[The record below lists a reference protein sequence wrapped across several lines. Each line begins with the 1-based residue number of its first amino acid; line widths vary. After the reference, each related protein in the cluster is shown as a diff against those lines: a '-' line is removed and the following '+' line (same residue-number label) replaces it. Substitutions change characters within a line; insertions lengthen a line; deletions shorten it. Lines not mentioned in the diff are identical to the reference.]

1 MSIWRRLRTR
11 LFVSHLLV
19 IAIGGLAMFVVGS
32 VLTRTLFQGRL
43 GRMNR
48 GAGRLNNATAGELH
62 AALGDSLNIALVV
75 GFAVAVLAAGVV
87 AAFLARRFIRPISA
101 VREATD
107 RIARGEYDEEIELP
121 QEEELAALA
130 GDVNTL
136 ARTLSATESRRTR
149 LIGEVT
155 HELRSPITTIRA
167 LMEGVLDGVTEPT
180 SELFVAVA
188 DEASRMQRLADDLAL
203 LSQAE
208 EGSLPMVLEL
218 ADLRELGA
226 GAAER
231 LRLQFDHQ
239 QVALEVEPGVALPV
253 SVDPLRIGQVFTN
266 LLGNALIHT
275 PAGGVV
281 AVRSIRESDMAV
293 VEVLDSGSGIQR
305 DELDHIFE
313 RFYRLPDSTQ
323 PAGRGIGLTIAR
335 SIARAHG
342 GDVTADSRGPGQGST
357 FRISIPLHELDRG

>member
-1 MSIWRRLRTR
+1 M
-11 LFVSHLLV
+11 
-19 IAIGGLAMFVVGS
+19 
-32 VLTRTLFQGRL
+32 
-43 GRMNR
+43 
-48 GAGRLNNATAGELH
+48 
-62 AALGDSLNIALVV
+62 
-75 GFAVAVLAAGVV
+75 
-87 AAFLARRFIRPISA
+87 
-101 VREATD
+101 
-107 RIARGEYDEEIELP
+107 
-121 QEEELAALA
+121 A
-130 GDVNTL
+130 GDINTL
-136 ARTLSATESRRTR
+136 VRTLSATESRRTR

-203 LSQAE
+203 LSQVE
-208 EGSLPMVLEL
+208 EGSLSMFVEI

-226 GAAER
+226 IAAER
-231 LRLQFDHQ
+231 LRLQFDHK
-239 QVALEVEPGVALPV
+239 QVGLEVEPGVALPT
-253 SVDPLRIGQVFTN
+253 SVDPLRIGQVFAN

-281 AVRSIRESDMAV
+281 AVRSIRESEMAV
-293 VEVLDSGSGIQR
+293 VEVVDSGSGIQR

-313 RFYRLPDSTQ
+313 RFYRLPDSAR

-342 GDVTADSRGPGQGST
+342 GDVTADSRGAGEGST
-357 FRISIPLHELDRG
+357 FRISIPLHEPDRG